1 MIRHLPIKNT
11 NLNHKKDLSKK
22 VQTIIR
28 SLIDSNGKLDDK
40 AIQLSREID
49 DIIFKLY
56 DITDDEREL
65 IISTIK
71 NQVGFYKKVYDYL

>member
-1 MIRHLPIKNT
+1 MIRHLPIKHANP
-11 NLNHKKDLSKK
+11 NYKKDLSEK
-22 VQTIIR
+22 VQTIIQ

-49 DIIFKLY
+49 DSIFKLY
-56 DITDDEREL
+56 DITDDEKEL

-71 NQVGFYKKVYDYL
+71 NQVGFYKKIYD